1 MNSDDCSLSTI
12 FRVRN
17 QKWLRGGTE
26 LAKLFFLKLTCRTH
40 VAYEHLLKQIKS
52 VLRICHGGLILKT
65 SSKFF
70 AAIACVF
77 AFAGTLNAQDGGSGM
92 VAVLDVAKV
101 FESHAVFNQRMDAI
115 KLEAEQFKVKME
127 AEQNSIRQE
136 AERLADFTPDSE
148 QYRNL
153 EGQLEQRTASMRT
166 HARQTNTDM
175 LNREAK
181 IYYDTYSQMQSV
193 VADAAVEFGISLVVR
208 FDSAAIDSSNR
219 GEVVKGV
226 NRNVVFQKNL
236 DLTSMVIQRMGSPSS
251 AGIGTNLK

>member
-1 MNSDDCSLSTI
+1 
-12 FRVRN
+12 
-17 QKWLRGGTE
+17 
-26 LAKLFFLKLTCRTH
+26 
-40 VAYEHLLKQIKS
+40 LLNQIKS

-70 AAIACVF
+70 AVVACVF
-77 AFAGTLNAQDGGSGM
+77 AFAGTLNAQEGGSGM

-101 FESHAVFNQRMDAI
+101 FEGHAVFNQRMEAI
-115 KLEAEQFKVKME
+115 KLEAEQFKAKME
-127 AEQNSIRQE
+127 AEQNAIRQE

-153 EGQLEQRTASMRT
+153 ESQLEQRTATLRT
-166 HARQTNTDM
+166 TARQTNTDM

-181 IYYDTYSQMQSV
+181 IYYDTYSQMQTV
-193 VADAAVEFGISLVVR
+193 VAAAAVEYGIGLVVR
-208 FDSAAIDSSNR
+208 FDSGPIDASNR

-236 DLTSMVIQRMGSPSS
+236 DLTSMVIERMSSAPSS
-251 AGIGTNLK
+251 AGVGANLK